1 MFQFGNI
8 SRRLESRFKISGK
21 IFVRTEKNVDESED
35 KSRVREMKNEII
47 AGLKL
52 GLIGTAA
59 EPLQNS
65 NKDNL
70 LDQEHSSVL
79 TPTLEVLH

>member
-8 SRRLESRFKISGK
+8 SRRLESRLRISGK

-47 AGLKL
+47 AALKL
-52 GLIGTAA
+52 GLNDTAA
-59 EPLQNS
+59 ELLQNS

-70 LDQEHSSVL
+70 LDRVHSFVQE
-79 TPTLEVLH
+79 PTLEVLH